1 MNQESSQKGYYING
15 KKQAIELLQHLDG
28 NERQKLLKNLSLRNA
43 SMAKELSEQSF
54 SFKDLLTA
62 DSESIAKIMQVTT
75 PAIIGL
81 ALYLSPK
88 SFQKKVLTAMDRNR
102 AEQAF
107 NVMSRDLSSKKN
119 ECLKAQNRILQNA
132 IELSRRG
139 IIKLSN

>member
-1 MNQESSQKGYYING
+1 MDNNSTQKGYYING

-28 NERQKLLKNLSLRNA
+28 AERQKLLRNIGLKNA

-54 SFKDLLTA
+54 SFKDLLNA
-62 DSESIAKIMQVTT
+62 DSESLAKIMQVTT

-88 SFQKKVLTAMDRNR
+88 TFQKRVLTSMDRNR

-119 ECLKAQNRILQNA
+119 ECLKAQNRVLQNA

-139 IIKLSN
+139 IVKLSS

>member
-1 MNQESSQKGYYING
+1 MDNNSTQKGYYING

-28 NERQKLLKNLSLRNA
+28 AERQKLLRNIGLKNA

-54 SFKDLLTA
+54 SFKDLLNA
-62 DSESIAKIMQVTT
+62 DSESLAKIMQVTT

-88 SFQKKVLTAMDRNR
+88 TFQKRVLTSMDRNR

-119 ECLKAQNRILQNA
+119 ECLKAQNRVLQNA

-139 IIKLSN
+139 IVKLSN